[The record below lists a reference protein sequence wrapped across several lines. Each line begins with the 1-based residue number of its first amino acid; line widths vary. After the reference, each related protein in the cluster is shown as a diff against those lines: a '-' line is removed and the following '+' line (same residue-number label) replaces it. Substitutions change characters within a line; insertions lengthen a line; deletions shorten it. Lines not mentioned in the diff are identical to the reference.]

1 MKLLNKHAKIKKII
15 HFNNNVK
22 SFDKGNNAQVGFK
35 KIFTAQLKLKTI
47 DQRTKTK
54 KLLD

>member
-15 HFNNNVK
+15 RFNNNVK
-22 SFDKGNNAQVGFK
+22 SFDKDNNVQVGFK

-47 DQRTKTK
+47 DQRIKAK
-54 KLLD
+54 KFLD

>member
-15 HFNNNVK
+15 RFNNNVK